1 MENSDKLRRNKITR
15 LGMAGTALLGHLG
28 GDPVLADGK
37 KGDLLREQQRV
48 EFVTKPQ
55 VLDYMKE
62 ARLRSM
68 IANAQKKLQT
78 QDVKRAI
85 EGKGSN
91 QLGRILRAIELPI
104 TGYDLAKTSWDP
116 TELHRRYPVQIVH
129 HGGTF
134 DRLVPSFDNSKAS
147 FAVEGGISGYS
158 NGFYLDRSDRL
169 ITNKHVLHE
178 MTGRKKHLETGGLDI
193 GTVQF
198 TAAGYNVRPEQV
210 ISDDPAV
217 TDENIDG
224 ALVAVVGIDPDQTAD
239 PKTGHKTLPGIAK
252 KMTPAMVEQAFGGI
266 NPAQGRAE
274 WLEHGKNLFV
284 IILPPGESHGSA
296 IGMSGSPVFKGTALA
311 GIFMGTG
318 FWRDQNRT
326 VDIAFFHGIDSIRTA
341 LKNPQTVTI
350 ANDRTTDGKREPIDL
365 FSPRRLID
373 Q

>member
-1 MENSDKLRRNKITR
+1 M
-15 LGMAGTALLGHLG
+15 
-28 GDPVLADGK
+28 
-37 KGDLLREQQRV
+37 
-48 EFVTKPQ
+48 
-55 VLDYMKE
+55 
-62 ARLRSM
+62 
-68 IANAQKKLQT
+68 
-78 QDVKRAI
+78 
-85 EGKGSN
+85 
-91 QLGRILRAIELPI
+91 
-104 TGYDLAKTSWDP
+104 
-116 TELHRRYPVQIVH
+116 
-129 HGGTF
+129 
-134 DRLVPSFDNSKAS
+134 
-147 FAVEGGISGYS
+147 EGGISGYS

-217 TDENIDG
+217 TDANIDG